1 MDSLSSHKSSNINN
15 NNNINNK
22 ESNNNHVKDDLSTKL
37 DKKEEEGET
46 VEKVPF
52 IQLFRFATPR

>member
-15 NNNINNK
+15 NNINNK
-22 ESNNNHVKDDLSTKL
+22 EPNNNHVKDDLSTKVG
-37 DKKEEEGET
+37 KEGEEEGET